1 MVSPVQRRA
10 PKRRI
15 GATRLGQCV
24 NNSFTDDRRFFMTT
38 KPDRSRYSTGRLATI
53 ADMSSPA
60 LCTASGPKSAG
71 EGERVAVIALHH
83 ISGDT
88 TGGQPAGHLA
98 DQSAAGESY
107 CHRRPESTFS
117 GHRQSGP
124 RTSYCTARHDR
135 IASGP
140 NGVAIIKARCEFPA
154 LFPHVDIRKER
165 HLSHAAAGARTATN
179 CLS

>member
-83 ISGDT
+83 ISGT
-88 TGGQPAGHLA
+88 QPGDNRRDIWRIKAPPARAIAIDGRSRRLA
-98 DQSAAGESY
+98 D
-107 CHRRPESTFS
+107 
-117 GHRQSGP
+117 
-124 RTSYCTARHDR
+124 
-135 IASGP
+135 I
-140 NGVAIIKARCEFPA
+140 
-154 LFPHVDIRKER
+154 
-165 HLSHAAAGARTATN
+165 
-179 CLS
+179 